1 MQLRVRLGLDK
12 GFVMQ
17 FATFVGNALRG
28 DFGISFRNQQDV
40 FTLIAER
47 FPATFELVLVATFL
61 SLAVGIPLGVYT
73 AIRRDSLL
81 GQGAAVRFRC
91 SASPCRASRVGIL
104 LILVFSVTLQ
114 WLPAFGRGEVVQLGW
129 WSTGFLTPSG
139 RRALILPGITL
150 SLFQI
155 TLVMRLVRAEM
166 LETMRTDF
174 VRFAPARAA
183 CRQRAI
189 HFRHAL
195 RNCLMPVI
203 TVTGLQIGNL
213 IAFAL
218 VTETVFQWPGMGLLF
233 VQAVTFVDIPVMAA
247 YLIVVSFIFVSL
259 NTLVDLAYAFVDPRL
274 RDDAISRPPMPA
286 DATSPRP
293 AAPFPRQRY
302 RLELQAHAGRLAL
315 GAGARSLLVASAF
328 LGAADRAAEPYDL
341 SADLHRPGRD
351 PADLERGWRMALPA
365 RHRSAGARRTVGDP
379 LRHAHFA
386 DHRIFQRH
394 RRRWRSASRSA

>member
-1 MQLRVRLGLDK
+1 MLAFLCKRLVNAAGVMLAVAFLAFLIFRFVGDPVELMLNEQASQAQRDELRVRLGLDK
-12 GFVMQ
+12 SFALQ

-28 DFGISFRNQQDV
+28 DFGISYRNQQEV

-61 SLAVGIPLGVYT
+61 SLALGIPLGVYT
-73 AIRRDSLL
+73 AIRR
-81 GQGAAVRFRC
+81 
-91 SASPCRASRVGIL
+91 ASPLAKALQLISVLGVSLPSFALGIL
-104 LILVFSVTLQ
+104 FILVFSVTLQ
-114 WLPAFGRGEVVQLGW
+114 WLPAFGRGETVQIGW
-129 WSTGFLTPSG
+129 WSTGLLTPSG

-174 VRFAPARAA
+174 IRFARARGLKT
-183 CRQRAI
+183 RAI
-189 HFRHAL
+189 NLRHAL

-247 YLIVVSFIFVSL
+247 YLIVVALIFVAL
-259 NTLVDLAYAFVDPRL
+259 NTLVDLTYAWVDPRL
-274 RDDAISRPPMPA
+274 REDALS
-286 DATSPRP
+286 
-293 AAPFPRQRY
+293 
-302 RLELQAHAGRLAL
+302 
-315 GAGARSLLVASAF
+315 
-328 LGAADRAAEPYDL
+328 GAAN
-341 SADLHRPGRD
+341 
-351 PADLERGWRMALPA
+351 A
-365 RHRSAGARRTVGDP
+365 R
-379 LRHAHFA
+379 
-386 DHRIFQRH
+386 
-394 RRRWRSASRSA
+394 